1 MKTEGIVAG
10 FRESAMLV
18 YAVLAVAT
26 SLSGSANAGSAVRLA
41 AAKETAEATVLPGF
55 SAGAWRD
62 LVQLVW
68 DRHEKRLVRR
78 NYRVWDPLA
87 AQGYA
92 LTWLADDVTADRDG
106 TVTGSGRLV
115 WREKGAASYDKSAAV
130 ARFIGTLIE
139 GHAEGQGVYL
149 HRAGASYRG
158 SWKNGL
164 MDGHGRLQLPNGDE
178 YAGFFQSGKRHGNGV
193 YIGRTGIVYEGGF
206 AAGLRD
212 GMGRIRIGDGPALY
226 ARWQAGNEV
235 EGSRVMPADP
245 GQVELLLAKYDNA
258 ANIEAGLVVDRRQ
271 VIDPVADVQA
281 LGYTSQASGE
291 VLKVLPDNA
300 RLFDVWRG
308 RVPIQITQDE
318 RFSVITELSFL
329 GPIEYYQPTPFILDL
344 SNLSEET
351 VRIAGGYI
359 DVSRSVSDREPA
371 VQVDGPFPGACQ
383 GPEFTT
389 AFDVQ
394 NFGWSDMSK
403 VKVTGTLAV
412 KDKVLFELPL
422 QAFEKIAELQHVDY
436 APFFKQ
442 FGIEDQVALECDRE
456 TIGACQKA
464 IKEHPSLEKFA
475 EIVTVDYGSFV
486 VPYHGEIAYEWADAN
501 GETHM
506 KTSSFDLSFQ
516 IAYSPSMIECGEG
529 GTEEGKFRKP
539 FKLKADGENYRIPLQ
554 LADDIPPGV
563 TGRWRVQ
570 IESDMSAVHDFRI
583 VLQLADGRDVATR
596 PVNLTYF
603 KPRPQPEKTD
613 DDGDEYDGDGKE

>member
-1 MKTEGIVAG
+1 MKSEGIVAG
-10 FRESAMLV
+10 FRGRAMLAC
-18 YAVLAVAT
+18 AVLAIAI
-26 SLSGSANAGSAVRLA
+26 SFSGKADAGSAVRLVAVEETTEA
-41 AAKETAEATVLPGF
+41 AVLPGF

-87 AQGYA
+87 AHGYA
-92 LTWLADDVTADRDG
+92 LTWLTDDVAADRDG
-106 TVTGSGRLV
+106 TVSGSGQLV
-115 WREKGAASYDKSAAV
+115 WREKGAASYDTRAAV
-130 ARFIGTLIE
+130 ARFAGTLTA
-139 GHAEGQGVYL
+139 GRAEGRGVYL
-149 HRAGASYRG
+149 HRAGATYRG
-158 SWKNGL
+158 NWKNGL

-178 YAGFFQSGKRHGNGV
+178 YAGFFQGGRRHGNGL

-212 GMGRIRIGDGPALY
+212 GMGRIRIDEGPAFH
-226 ARWQAGNEV
+226 ARWQAGNEI

-245 GQVELLLAKYDNA
+245 VQAALLLVRYDNA

-281 LGYTSQASGE
+281 LGYTSQAAGDG
-291 VLKVLPDNA
+291 LKVLPDNA

-329 GPIEYYQPTPFILDL
+329 GPIEYYQPAPFILDL

-371 VQVDGPFPGACQ
+371 VQVDGPRPGSCQ
-383 GPEFTT
+383 GPGFTT

-403 VKVTGTLAV
+403 VKVTGTIA
-412 KDKVLFELPL
+412 DKGKVVFELPV
-422 QAFEKIAELQHVDY
+422 QEFEKIAELQHVDY

-442 FGIEDQVALECDRE
+442 FGIDDQVQLECDSE
-456 TIGACQKA
+456 TAGACQTAVKQ
-464 IKEHPSLEKFA
+464 HPSLKAFA
-475 EIVTVDYGSFV
+475 DIVTVDSGSFV
-486 VPYHGEIAYEWADAN
+486 VPYHGEIAYEWAGAD
-501 GETHM
+501 GETHT
-506 KTSSFDLSFQ
+506 KTSTFDLDFQ
-516 IAYSPSMIECGEG
+516 IGFIPSMSECGEG

-539 FKLKADGENYRIPLQ
+539 FKLKTDGENYRVPLQ

-583 VLQLADGRDVATR
+583 VLQLADGRDVVTR

-603 KPRPQPEKTD
+603 KPRPQPEMVY
-613 DDGDEYDGDGKE
+613 DDGDEDDGAGEE